1 MERRKIKRL
10 WSPRNVNVIPLIFGA
25 LGSVTKTSWFVTT
38 SYSSTKLKI
47 LRKIAL
53 KISKNVARESK
64 DSPKCDRYVIEENK
78 LSETLDH

>member
-10 WSPRNVNVIPLIFGA
+10 WSPRNVNVIPLIFGV
-25 LGSVTKTSWFVTT
+25 LGSVTKTSSFVTT

-53 KISKNVARESK
+53 KN
-64 DSPKCDRYVIEENK
+64 
-78 LSETLDH
+78 